1 MIGCLD
7 LEQRPKLG
15 LEAVFPTA
23 SGQACLKALAD
34 GKGEPRGLIRFVEF
48 AKRQEGIEAVVE
60 RGPVAGKTGTECL
73 KTILRSGRMRSE
85 ERRVGK
91 ECVSTC
97 RSRWSP
103 YPYKNNT
110 DTNQTPP

>member
-1 MIGCLD
+1 MIVFLD

-15 LEAVFPTA
+15 REAVFPTA

-60 RGPVAGKTGTECL
+60 RGPVAGTTGTECL
-73 KTILRSGRMRSE
+73 KTILRSRSA
-85 ERRVGK
+85 ERSVGTA
-91 ECVSTC
+91 CVSTC

-103 YPYKNNT
+103 SH
-110 DTNQTPP
+110 